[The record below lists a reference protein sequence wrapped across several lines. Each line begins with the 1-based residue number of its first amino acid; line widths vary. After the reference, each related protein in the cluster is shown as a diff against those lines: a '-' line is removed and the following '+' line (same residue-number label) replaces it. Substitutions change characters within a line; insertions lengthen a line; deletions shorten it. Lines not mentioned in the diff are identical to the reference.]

1 MNIDE
6 KLSEQILK
14 EKNEKL
20 KRNTNRFLVSFLI
33 IFCSGYLI
41 FFTSKLW
48 LPNTYDDVTVTPM
61 GEEIEVQNRKICI
74 DKWAYSPES
83 REMEIILEIENLSS
97 DGIND
102 YQFALV
108 DRGCGK
114 QEIWETVNTG
124 DFIVLRANL
133 SRRWSELSFRIS
145 AADPDKELETMK
157 FYTTKKSI
165 EQAGSLKEKTAKAY
179 RIEIC
184 DIRIEKL
191 KTQIEEK
198 SKEIEDFRQTMNHA
212 QEAAD
217 NLIAKAE
224 FKTDT
229 EREETLQS
237 ADHLLQE
244 KASAQSS
251 METVQSE
258 IADLRERI
266 QLQEELKKKAG
277 EEE

>member
-33 IFCSGYLI
+33 IFFSGYLI

-48 LPNTYDDVTVTPM
+48 LPNTYNDVTVTPL
-61 GEEIEVQNRKICI
+61 GEEIEVQNRKIRI

-97 DGIND
+97 DGINE
-102 YQFALV
+102 YKFTLF
-108 DRGCGK
+108 DRGTGA
-114 QEIWETVNTG
+114 QEIRQTINTA

-145 AADPDKELETMK
+145 AKDPADELSTMK

-165 EQAGSLKEKTAKAY
+165 EIEEHLQEKSPKAY
-179 RIEIC
+179 RREIC
-184 DIRIEKL
+184 DIRIRK
-191 KTQIEEK
+191 IESEIAAK
-198 SKEIEDFRQTMNHA
+198 SEEIEKQRQIMNNA
-212 QEAAD
+212 KEAAE
-217 NLIAKAE
+217 NLIEKAE
-224 FKTDT
+224 YKTYV
-229 EREETLQS
+229 EREESLQN
-237 ADHLLQE
+237 AEKLMQE
-244 KASAQSS
+244 RASAQSS
-251 METVQSE
+251 METLQEE
-258 IADLRERI
+258 IAQLRKQI
-266 QLQEELKKKAG
+266 QLQEELKEKVG
-277 EEE
+277 EEK

>member
-33 IFCSGYLI
+33 IFFSGYLI

-48 LPNTYDDVTVTPM
+48 LPNTYNDVTVTPL
-61 GEEIEVQNRKICI
+61 GEEIEVQNRKIRI

-97 DGIND
+97 DGINE
-102 YQFALV
+102 YKFTLF
-108 DRGCGK
+108 DRGTGA
-114 QEIWETVNTG
+114 QEIRQAINTA

-145 AADPDKELETMK
+145 AKDPADELSTMK

-165 EQAGSLKEKTAKAY
+165 E
-179 RIEIC
+179 
-184 DIRIEKL
+184 
-191 KTQIEEK
+191 IEE
-198 SKEIEDFRQTMNHA
+198 
-212 QEAAD
+212 
-217 NLIAKAE
+217 
-224 FKTDT
+224 
-229 EREETLQS
+229 
-237 ADHLLQE
+237 LLQE
-244 KASAQSS
+244 KSP
-251 METVQSE
+251 
-258 IADLRERI
+258 
-266 QLQEELKKKAG
+266 KA
-277 EEE
+277 